1 MAKNT
6 TLVVFAVGELE
17 KKIAPPRQMSNDGP
31 LADQVSAGRY
41 ALNAHFH
48 MVRQVG
54 FLPYMRIPVR

>member
-48 MVRQVG
+48 MVFQVG
-54 FLPYMRIPVR
+54 FLP